1 MSNVYMH
8 LTNYALN
15 VRNDN
20 YEQAHDENG
29 DEGHKRSLG
38 AILQI
43 LKKEGCDTDK
53 LMDQIKDLIVKTII
67 IGQPNLHHLYRIL
80 QPECLDNSMA
90 FQILGF
96 DVLIDADYKPYL
108 LEVNCS
114 PSFGTD
120 SPLDYRIKK
129 SVIMDAFALLN
140 FSKKKRK
147 EIIKQKKEKN
157 EFRMRTGK
165 TIKLSAEEREKL
177 KQEKLAERFQ
187 HEASNMAG
195 YELIYPSGD

>member
-1 MSNVYMH
+1 MDDLKYDLRIYVFLYGVSPLRIYLHQMAFARFCTEPYMRPTKKNMDNIYMH

-15 VRNDN
+15 KNSEN
-20 YEQAHDENG
+20 YHQAEDDNG

-43 LKKEGCDTDK
+43 LKNEGADTK
-53 LMDQIKDLIVKTII
+53 KIMDQIKDIIIKTII
-67 IGQPNLHHLYRIL
+67 TGQPSLSHLYRIC

-96 DVLIDADYKPYL
+96 DIIIDSKYKPYL

-120 SPLDYRIKK
+120 SSLDYKIKK
-129 SVIMDAFALLN
+129 NVITDAFKLLN
-140 FSKKKRK
+140 FSYKR
-147 EIIKQKKEKN
+147 
-157 EFRMRTGK
+157 RK
-165 TIKLSAEEREKL
+165 TLNK
-177 KQEKLAERFQ
+177 
-187 HEASNMAG
+187 
-195 YELIYPSGD
+195 